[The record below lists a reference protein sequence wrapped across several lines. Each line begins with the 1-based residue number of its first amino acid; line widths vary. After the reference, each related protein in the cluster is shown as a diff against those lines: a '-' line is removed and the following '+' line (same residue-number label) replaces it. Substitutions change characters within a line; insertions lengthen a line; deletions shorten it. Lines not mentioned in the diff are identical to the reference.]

1 MKLTKR
7 HLLFNNG
14 TIESQVHDTS
24 ALFRTFMHKSI
35 YFLGILI
42 LCTLSFKSYS
52 IVYKCTGEDGSLKYQ
67 SVKCPENSKT
77 KVMDISKYEAPIV
90 EVKNK
95 PNNKRSST
103 SGEYSEEKKQSNI
116 NALMNERSTKRKL
129 NREKAN
135 ICKSLRNKY
144 KSLASKE
151 RNICRKNL
159 ETSCHR
165 RSAHEL
171 ARSRWSNST
180 KGISSTYYPGPENN
194 YKAGRGKGN
203 RDARKMP
210 AKPRIIKVNEDMKK
224 KQL

>member
-1 MKLTKR
+1 MKLTKSHVLLNNSR
-7 HLLFNNG
+7 GKTLFAYHLIF
-14 TIESQVHDTS
+14 
-24 ALFRTFMHKSI
+24 TF
-35 YFLGILI
+35 LI
-42 LCTLSFKSYS
+42 LSSFKTYS
-52 IVYKCTGEDGSLKYQ
+52 IVYKCTDEDGSLKYQ

-77 KVMDISKYEAPIV
+77 KVMDISKYEPPII

-95 PNNKRSST
+95 PYNTTIST
-103 SGEYSEEKKQSNI
+103 NGENSEQKKQSNI
-116 NALMNERSTKRKL
+116 NSLMNERSTKRKL
-129 NREKAN
+129 NRKKAN

-151 RNICRKNL
+151 KNICRKNL

-180 KGISSTYYPGPENN
+180 KGIGSTYYPGPENN
-194 YKAGRGKGN
+194 YQAGRGKGN

-210 AKPRIIKVNEDMKK
+210 AKPSIIKVNEDIKK
-224 KQL
+224 YKCKPVENHYYD